1 MVVVAVSGTMIN
13 RTHGDADSGVTSIA
27 PIANTIAKT
36 KCAIPRIRQRHIA
49 GPREGLY

>member
-27 PIANTIAKT
+27 PTAKT
-36 KCAIPRIRQRHIA
+36 MPNMNCAIPRILQRHIA
-49 GPREGLY
+49 GPREGLC